1 MRKKTY
7 EIDMCHGPLLG
18 KILIFAIPLMLS
30 GILQL
35 LFNAADIIVVGQY
48 VGKESLA
55 AVGSTSSL
63 INLLIN
69 VFVGLSVGTN
79 VLVARYY
86 GAKNE
91 KAVSETIHTA
101 ILTSLLSGIF
111 LAFVGTFLAK
121 PLLTLMGTPDDV
133 LNKAALYMR
142 IYFIGMPVIML
153 YNFGSSILRA
163 LGDTKRPLYF
173 LGAAGLINVVLNLC
187 FVIIFKMGVAGVAL
201 ATILSQCISAYL
213 IIRCLMQQTNCFKLE
228 LKRLRIEPHQLLK
241 MLQIGLPA
249 GIQGAIF
256 SISNVLIQSSINS
269 FGSVAM
275 AGSTASSNIEGF
287 IYTAMNSFYQ
297 AALTFTGQNLGGKQ
311 YHRLN
316 RILYICLAC
325 VTTTGLC
332 LGGGAYLIGHVLLG
346 IYSPDPNVINFGLQ
360 RMQIICITYC
370 LCGIMDVLVGSLR
383 GLGYSILPMI
393 VSLLG
398 ACGLRILWIMTIF
411 KAHPSL
417 TVLYISYPISW
428 LITAL
433 AHIVC
438 FVIVRHHL
446 SQKIHHQQVQTL

>member
-1 MRKKTY
+1 MNKKTY

-18 KILIFAIPLMLS
+18 KILIFSIPLMLS

-35 LFNAADIIVVGQY
+35 LFNAADIIVLGQY
-48 VGKESLA
+48 AGKECLA

-101 ILTSLLSGIF
+101 ILMSLLSGIF
-111 LAFVGTFLAK
+111 LAFVGVLLSK

-142 IYFIGMPVIML
+142 IYFIGMPVMML

-173 LGAAGLINVVLNLC
+173 LGVAGIINIVLNLC
-187 FVIIFKMGVAGVAL
+187 FVIFFKMGVAGVAL

-213 IIRCLMQQTNCFKLE
+213 IIRCLMEQTNCFKLE
-228 LKRLRIEPHQLLK
+228 LKCLRIEPHQLLK

-275 AGSTASSNIEGF
+275 AGSTAASNIEGF

-297 AALTFTGQNLGGKQ
+297 TALTFTGQNLGGKQ
-311 YHRLN
+311 YQRIN

-332 LGGGAYLIGHVLLG
+332 LGGGAYLIGPILLR

-360 RMQIICITYC
+360 RMQVICLTYC
-370 LCGIMDVLVGSLR
+370 LCGIMDVMVGSLR
-383 GLGYSILPMI
+383 GLGYSIVPMI

-398 ACGLRILWIMTIF
+398 ACGLRILWLMTIF
-411 KAHPSL
+411 KAHQAL
-417 TVLYISYPISW
+417 TVLYLSYPVSW

-433 AHIVC
+433 AHILC

-446 SQKIHHQQVQTL
+446 SQQLYQGQAQAV